1 MRLRDLKAQ
10 DYFLVTFHI
19 KHLNCE
25 FSAICQVVN
34 HQESGMRT
42 LVEGPTGT
50 QFYYPTNITVIK
62 ARLISKL
69 KEETY
74 NVSN

>member
-1 MRLRDLKAQ
+1 MRLSDLKAQ

-19 KHLNCE
+19 KHLNLGKP

-34 HQESGMRT
+34 HQASGMRT

-69 KEETY
+69 KD
-74 NVSN
+74 